1 MDRSGNPTG
10 DGRSGQVAAATGRP
24 APRAARRAPTAI
36 RAVPPAAP
44 GARRRMPA
52 ALRRPRRR
60 PAGTAP
66 ARARAQVPP
75 ALALA
80 AAWSWRL
87 LAVGA
92 AVWFAVTWISGLT
105 VVWVPIVLSLLLAA
119 LLKRPTLWLRRRLP
133 RWLAALL
140 VLLGALLVI
149 AGVGYLISR
158 RVAGQSQALVNQAQD
173 VLSRLQDRVSSLPA
187 IGAGGGSV
195 VQRISSY
202 VQAHRSTIVSGAF
215 TAGTYA
221 VEFVTGLVLTFFLT
235 LFLLMDGD
243 RMWAW
248 LVRLLPRRAQPSTN
262 GAGHAAFRVL
272 SGWITGTAIIAL
284 IHGVVI
290 GLTLWLLGT
299 PLTVVLAVL
308 VFIGSFIPIIGAFV
322 FGGFAVLV
330 TLVTQGLLAAAIL
343 LGVLILEN
351 LLEGHVYQPLIMGRT
366 VRLHPVA
373 ILLGLAVGGLLAGIM
388 GAIIAIPLIGALH
401 AAVKYLTGIEDIDG
415 NSLRE
420 EDRMEPE
427 PPPVVVR
434 GRRQPTR

>member
-1 MDRSGNPTG
+1 
-10 DGRSGQVAAATGRP
+10 V
-24 APRAARRAPTAI
+24 
-36 RAVPPAAP
+36 
-44 GARRRMPA
+44 
-52 ALRRPRRR
+52 
-60 PAGTAP
+60 
-66 ARARAQVPP
+66 
-75 ALALA
+75 
-80 AAWSWRL
+80 
-87 LAVGA
+87 VGA
-92 AVWFAVTWISGLT
+92 AVWFVVTFVAHLA
-105 VVWVPIVLSLLLAA
+105 VVWVPVVLSLLLAA
-119 LLKRPTLWLRRRLP
+119 LLKRPTLWLRRRMP

-140 VLLGALLVI
+140 VLLGALLAV
-149 AGVGYLISR
+149 AGVGYVISL
-158 RVAGQSQALVNQAQD
+158 RVAGQSQELVNQAQD
-173 VLSRLQDRVSSLPA
+173 VLARLQDRVSSLPA

-195 VQRISSY
+195 VQRISGY
-202 VQAHRSTIVSGAF
+202 VQAHGSTIVSGAF

-248 LVRLLPRRAQPSTN
+248 LVRLLPRRAQPPAN

-299 PLTVVLAVL
+299 PLAVVLAVL

-330 TLVTQGLLAAAIL
+330 TLVTQGLVAAAIL
-343 LGVLILEN
+343 LGVLIVEN

-388 GAIIAIPLIGALH
+388 GAIVAIPLIGALH

-415 NSLRE
+415 NSLRD

-427 PPPVVVR
+427 PPPVVAR
-434 GRRQPTR
+434 GRRHATR

>member
-1 MDRSGNPTG
+1 M
-10 DGRSGQVAAATGRP
+10 
-24 APRAARRAPTAI
+24 RRVMQRTAI
-36 RAVPPAAP
+36 RPRPAAAAR
-44 GARRRMPA
+44 ARRRVPGVRLPVPA
-52 ALRRPRRR
+52 IAPRPPRRA
-60 PAGTAP
+60 AGTAP
-66 ARARAQVPP
+66 ARGRAQVPP

-87 LAVGA
+87 LVVGA
-92 AVWFAVTWISGLT
+92 VVVFVVTWIGQRLT
-105 VVWVPIVLSLLLAA
+105 VVWVPIVLSLLLSA
-119 LLKRPTLWLRRRLP
+119 LLKRPALWLRRRLP

-140 VLLGALLVI
+140 VLIGALLVV

-158 RVAGQSQALVNQAQD
+158 RVAGQSQQLVNQAQD
-173 VLSRLQDRVSSLPA
+173 VLNQLEDRVRTLPG

-195 VQRISSY
+195 VQKISDY
-202 VQAHRSTIVSGAF
+202 VQAHKATIASGAF

-221 VEFVTGLVLTFFLT
+221 VEFVTGLLLTFFLT
-235 LFLLMDGD
+235 LFWLMDGD
-243 RMWAW
+243 RIWAW
-248 LVRLLPRRAQPSTN
+248 LVRLLPRRAQPASN

-299 PLTVVLAVL
+299 PLVIVLAVL

-330 TLVTQGLLAAAIL
+330 TLVTQGLVAAAIL
-343 LGVLILEN
+343 LAVLVLEN

-373 ILLGLAVGGLLAGIM
+373 ILLGLAVGGLIAGIM
-388 GAIIAIPLIGALH
+388 GAIIAIPLIGAIH
-401 AAVKYLTGIEDIDG
+401 AAVKYLTGVEDVDG
-415 NSLRE
+415 NALRD
-420 EDRMEPE
+420 EDRMRPE
-427 PPPVVVR
+427 PPPVVAR
-434 GRRQPTR
+434 GYRRDQPAR

>member
-1 MDRSGNPTG
+1 
-10 DGRSGQVAAATGRP
+10 
-24 APRAARRAPTAI
+24 
-36 RAVPPAAP
+36 
-44 GARRRMPA
+44 
-52 ALRRPRRR
+52 
-60 PAGTAP
+60 
-66 ARARAQVPP
+66 VPP

-87 LAVGA
+87 LVVGA
-92 AVWFAVTWISGLT
+92 AVWFAVTFVAHLA

-133 RWLAALL
+133 RSAAGLL
-140 VLLGALLVI
+140 VVVGALLVI
-149 AGVGYLISR
+149 AGVGYLISM
-158 RVAGQSQALVNQAQD
+158 RVAGQSQQLVTQAQD
-173 VLSRLQDRVSSLPA
+173 VLARLQNRIGSLPG

-195 VQRISSY
+195 VSKLSSY
-202 VQAHRSTIVSGAF
+202 VQSHSGTILSGAF

-235 LFLLMDGD
+235 LFLLIDGD

-248 LVRLLPRRAQPSTN
+248 LVRLLPRRAQPGTN
-262 GAGHAAFRVL
+262 GAGYAAFRVL

-290 GLTLWLLGT
+290 GVTLWLLGT
-299 PLTVVLAVL
+299 PLVVVLAFL
-308 VFIGSFIPIIGAFV
+308 VFIGSFIPIVGAFV

-330 TLVTQGLLAAAIL
+330 TLVTQGLPAGVIL
-343 LGVLILEN
+343 LAVLVVEN

-401 AAVKYLTGIEDIDG
+401 AAVKYLAGIEDIDG
-415 NSLRE
+415 NPLRD

-427 PPPVVVR
+427 PPPVVARGPVR
-434 GRRQPTR
+434 LRQPTR

>member
-1 MDRSGNPTG
+1 
-10 DGRSGQVAAATGRP
+10 
-24 APRAARRAPTAI
+24 
-36 RAVPPAAP
+36 
-44 GARRRMPA
+44 MPA
-52 ALRRPRRR
+52 ALRRPRR

-66 ARARAQVPP
+66 ARPRAQVP
-75 ALALA
+75 ATLALA

-105 VVWVPIVLSLLLAA
+105 VVWVPVVLSLLLAA
-119 LLKRPTLWLRRRLP
+119 LLKRPTLWLRRRMP

-140 VLLGALLVI
+140 VLLGALLAV
-149 AGVGYLISR
+149 AGVGYVISL
-158 RVAGQSQALVNQAQD
+158 RVAGQSQELVNQAQD
-173 VLSRLQDRVSSLPA
+173 VLARLQDRVSSLPA

-195 VQRISSY
+195 VQRISGY
-202 VQAHRSTIVSGAF
+202 VQAHGSTIVSGAF

-248 LVRLLPRRAQPSTN
+248 LVRLLPRRAQPPAN

-299 PLTVVLAVL
+299 PLAVVLAVL

-330 TLVTQGLLAAAIL
+330 TLVTQGLVAAAIL
-343 LGVLILEN
+343 LGVLIVEN

-388 GAIIAIPLIGALH
+388 GAIVAIPLIGALH

-415 NSLRE
+415 NSLRD

-427 PPPVVVR
+427 PPPVVAR
-434 GRRQPTR
+434 GRRHATR